1 MKIFYINLH
10 GETFPL
16 EVEPS
21 DTILSVKE
29 RIQDNE
35 AGKHGKNKY
44 IRQKEN
50 QTPEYIINNPTY
62 IPEDLTPGKQRLIFA
77 GKQLEDDR
85 TLADY
90 NVQNESTM
98 HLVLR
103 LRGSGIPINFIDV
116 ENSKVQK
123 LNFSKSAPEWRYVK
137 KGLNLFGI
145 CQNKSCKAF
154 KKEVIFNGEREI
166 IKGIIN
172 EKFNLQENIEN
183 IICPI
188 CGGIVI
194 PKTCG
199 FWDCEYQFIGD
210 KIEGG
215 KKVHVDS
222 KSKETNGD
230 DFEYFNP
237 YENPNALWT
246 YLTIYTIEKQEIK
259 YKN

>member
-1 MKIFYINLH
+1 MQIFYKNLC
-10 GETFPL
+10 GKSRTL
-16 EVEPS
+16 EVELS
-21 DTILSVKE
+21 DTIYSIKK

-35 AGKHGKNKY
+35 GEYGENKY

-50 QTPEYIINNPTY
+50 QTPEYIINNPTF
-62 IPEDLTPGKQRLIFA
+62 IPEDLTPEAQRLIFA
-77 GKQLEDDR
+77 GRQLEDDR

-90 NVQNESTM
+90 KIRHLSTIQ
-98 HLVLR
+98 LYLR
-103 LRGSGIPINFIDV
+103 LRGAGLPIDFIDV

-123 LNFSKSAPEWRYVK
+123 LKFSKSTPEWRYVT

-145 CQNKSCKAF
+145 CQNNSCKAF
-154 KKEVIFNGEREI
+154 KKEVIFNRQR
-166 IKGIIN
+166 KGIIN

-188 CGGIVI
+188 CEGIVI

-199 FWDCEYQFIGD
+199 FWKCEYQFIGD

-215 KKVHVDS
+215 KKVHVDT
-222 KSKETNGD
+222 KCKETNGD

-246 YLTIYTIEKQEIK
+246 DLTICTIEKQEIK
-259 YKN
+259 YQN

>member
-1 MKIFYINLH
+1 MQIFINIG
-10 GETFPL
+10 GETLVL

-21 DTILSVKE
+21 DTIENVKLK
-29 RIQDNE
+29 IQEKTFGKYE
-35 AGKHGKNKY
+35 ANHS
-44 IRQKEN
+44 IRLIRLKEN
-50 QTPEYIINNPTY
+50 QTPEYIINNQLSI
-62 IPEDLTPGKQRLIFA
+62 IPVDIQRLLFA
-77 GKQLEDDR
+77 GNQLEDCR

-90 NVQNESTM
+90 KIKKESTL

-103 LRGSGIPINFIDV
+103 LRGGGFSINFVDV
-116 ENSKVQK
+116 EKSKVQN
-123 LNFSKSAPEWRYVK
+123 LEFSKSAPKWRYVT

-145 CQNKSCKAF
+145 CQNNSCEAF
-154 KKEVIFNGEREI
+154 NKEVIFNRG
-166 IKGIIN
+166 GIID

-188 CGGIVI
+188 CEGIVI

-215 KKVHVDS
+215 KKVHVDT
-222 KSKETNGD
+222 KCKETNGD

-237 YENPNALWT
+237 YKNPNSIWT
-246 YLTIYTIEKQEIK
+246 DLTIYTIKKQNIK

>member
-1 MKIFYINLH
+1 M
-10 GETFPL
+10 
-16 EVEPS
+16 
-21 DTILSVKE
+21 
-29 RIQDNE
+29 
-35 AGKHGKNKY
+35 
-44 IRQKEN
+44 
-50 QTPEYIINNPTY
+50 
-62 IPEDLTPGKQRLIFA
+62 DLTPDKQALIFH
-77 GKQLEDDR
+77 GHSLEDDR

-90 NVQNESTM
+90 NIEKESTI

-103 LRGSGIPINFIDV
+103 LIGGGPSINFIDV

-145 CQNKSCKAF
+145 CQNNSCKAF
-154 KKEVIFNGEREI
+154 KEEVIFNRERE
-166 IKGIIN
+166 GIIN

-215 KKVHVDS
+215 KKCMLIQNVKKLMVMTLNISILMKIQMHF
-222 KSKETNGD
+222 G
-230 DFEYFNP
+230 
-237 YENPNALWT
+237 L
-246 YLTIYTIEKQEIK
+246 I
-259 YKN
+259 